1 MLFQNLGLST
11 LIFTAGTLLGA
22 QMRAA
27 EEATPKITIKD
38 VMEQGMKGGLLKKV
52 AAGGATAEESQQ
64 LVSLLTA
71 LSENKPP
78 RGDAADWD
86 KRTGELLTAA
96 RAAADGTPE
105 AGPRLQAAAKCGA
118 CHREHKGI

>member
-1 MLFQNLGLST
+1 MLFQNLGLSA

-27 EEATPKITIKD
+27 EEVATKFTIKE

-52 AAGGATAEESQQ
+52 AAGGATADESQQ
-64 LVSLLTA
+64 LVSLLAA
-71 LSENKPP
+71 LSANKPP

-86 KRTGELLTAA
+86 KRTAALVTAA
-96 RAAADGTPE
+96 KAAAEGDAEGGAQLTM
-105 AGPRLQAAAKCGA
+105 AAHCGA
-118 CHREHKGI
+118 CHREHK